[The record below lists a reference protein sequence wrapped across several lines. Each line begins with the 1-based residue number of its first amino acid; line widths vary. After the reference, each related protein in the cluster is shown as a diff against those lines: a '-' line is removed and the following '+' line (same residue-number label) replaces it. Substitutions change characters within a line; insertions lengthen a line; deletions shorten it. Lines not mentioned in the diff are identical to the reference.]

1 MASSDD
7 IATVRK
13 NTNEVTESKWTDT
26 TLDGLIDSFGVAG
39 ASAKVWEQ
47 KAAEAAELVNTT
59 EAGASHAYSDLHK
72 HCLAMA
78 DYWYD
83 QQYATDNPTPVLN
96 RVRVK
101 QIERQ

>member
-1 MASSDD
+1 MASSSN

-13 NTNEVTESKWTDT
+13 NTNEIVESKWTDNL
-26 TLDGLIDSFGVAG
+26 LDGLIDQFGVAG

-72 HCLAMA
+72 HCLEMA
-78 DYWYD
+78 EYWYD
-83 QQYATDNPTPVLN
+83 QQDQEDNPLPVN
-96 RVRVK
+96 TRVRVK
-101 QIERQ
+101 VIERQ